1 MEQYRNLPAHYN
13 NNGKPLC
20 GCKDGLLT
28 DIDLATCPECW
39 KVINK
44 IKSQRKP
51 TDREIIETLL
61 EQAIQL
67 FRTDD
72 PLSSKIALGRVE
84 LAAEKLR
91 IIIKRGK
98 K

>member
-1 MEQYRNLPAHYN
+1 MERYRNIPAHYD

-20 GCKDGLLT
+20 GCKDGPLT

-39 KVINK
+39 KIINK
-44 IKSQRKP
+44 IKLQRKP

-61 EQAIQL
+61 EQAIQI

-72 PLSSKIALGRVE
+72 TLSSKIALGRVE
-84 LAAEKLR
+84 LAVEKLSKL
-91 IIIKRGK
+91 IAEEC
-98 K
+98 